1 VIGNLNVDLIMRGL
15 DELPLWGQEVS
26 ATGRVEVSSG
36 QAGYLA
42 MALARLGVS
51 VTVIGNVGADES
63 GARLLVDLS
72 QAGAWTDDVERS
84 VTAATGLSVA
94 LVRCDGER
102 AFVSEFGCL
111 REFDEAMVRRHAGA
125 FARARIVCFVGVFN
139 LPSFGLD
146 ATTQL
151 AAEAR
156 ERGQVVMVD
165 TGWDPHGWPP
175 ATVAAARE
183 LVAATD
189 LLLVS
194 DAESQALTGLADVR
208 EAASVLA
215 DWGAATVVIKCGSRG
230 AHGRDAR
237 VVCDV
242 PAMSTTVSDTV
253 GAGDTFNAGLLVG
266 CLESRNI
273 VESIALG
280 NAAAGLYCSREHA
293 RFPLA
298 NEVRDIAHTLLASA
312 STSASGQVGSEGRVL
327 G

>member
-1 VIGNLNVDLIMRGL
+1 
-15 DELPLWGQEVS
+15 
-26 ATGRVEVSSG
+26 
-36 QAGYLA
+36 
-42 MALARLGVS
+42 
-51 VTVIGNVGADES
+51 
-63 GARLLVDLS
+63 
-72 QAGAWTDDVERS
+72 
-84 VTAATGLSVA
+84 
-94 LVRCDGER
+94 
-102 AFVSEFGCL
+102 
-111 REFDEAMVRRHAGA
+111 
-125 FARARIVCFVGVFN
+125 
-139 LPSFGLD
+139 
-146 ATTQL
+146 
-151 AAEAR
+151 
-156 ERGQVVMVD
+156 MVD